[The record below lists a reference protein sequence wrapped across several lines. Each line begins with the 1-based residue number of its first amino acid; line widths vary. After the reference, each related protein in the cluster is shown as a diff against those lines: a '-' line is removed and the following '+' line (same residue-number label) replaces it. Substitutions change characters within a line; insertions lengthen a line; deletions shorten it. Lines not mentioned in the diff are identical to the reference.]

1 MQLGCIA
8 QGLLQHLSLNFT
20 AEVWRCFRSWLRA
33 MKPALPPPELIVA
46 NALRTAIPTFFS
58 FPHLDANLKKIVAKY
73 RRYDL
78 DVDASRMAA

>member
-1 MQLGCIA
+1 
-8 QGLLQHLSLNFT
+8 
-20 AEVWRCFRSWLRA
+20 
-33 MKPALPPPELIVA
+33 MKPALPPPEIIVA